1 MTSSMLRPGEIDSL
15 GWLLNNLVS
24 RVPEITDAV
33 ALSNDGL
40 LLASSVGLTRDD
52 GERLA
57 AVASGFQSL
66 ARGTGGHFDRGAVRQ
81 TIVEMERGFL
91 FVTAASNGGC
101 LAVLSAE
108 QSDVG
113 LVAYEMA
120 LLVTRVGQFM
130 SPGLREPGSGPR
142 TDRNPQNARGLRC
155 LCPLHRGFRRP

>member
-1 MTSSMLRPGEIDSL
+1 VTSAALRTGDIESL

-24 RVPEITDAV
+24 RVPEITDAIV
-33 ALSNDGL
+33 LSTDGL

-52 GERLA
+52 AERLA

-66 ARGTGGHFDRGAVRQ
+66 ARGTGEHFGRGAIRQ

-91 FVTAASNGGC
+91 FVTAASTGGC

-108 QSDVG
+108 RSDVG

-120 LLVTRVGQFM
+120 LLVARVGEFV
-130 SPGLREPGSGPR
+130 SPSPRGPLSGPDLDPGR
-142 TDRNPQNARGLRC
+142 VDR
-155 LCPLHRGFRRP
+155 